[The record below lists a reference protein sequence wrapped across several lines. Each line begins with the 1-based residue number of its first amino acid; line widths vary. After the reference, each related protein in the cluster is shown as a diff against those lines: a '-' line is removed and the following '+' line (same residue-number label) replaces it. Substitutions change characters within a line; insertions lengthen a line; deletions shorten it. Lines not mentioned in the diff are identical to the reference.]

1 MTAAVPGQ
9 GFLSSETS
17 IAPHEIPSTDVAVGR
32 ELIPASLLRVA
43 GHLAVWLPVLFATI
57 RNLRVPWVPLAD
69 DAHLSLWAYR
79 VFTGH
84 PPLFGSVSML
94 SPIGHP
100 IFDPGPLFTYLLAV
114 PVRIDPAT
122 GSLWGSALVAGLL
135 GSLSVELGG
144 RNFGWQ
150 AAAVIGGAIALLL
163 TAIPVVG
170 LHLVWNPYLGLFVVL
185 TAMVTSLVVA
195 SGSGRLLPLLVVLC
209 SIGACAH
216 TMLAVP
222 LVLLLAVA
230 TTWCWLARPANIRRW
245 LLLSVAV
252 GVLCWLPPLLQELFG
267 AKPNLSALFRAVQTG
282 ASMGMGFGLSA
293 IAHATPELLVHF
305 PHLAGG
311 DDSVAFLN
319 NRSPILGVVIFALL
333 LGVAMWAIRQKDLLL
348 ARASS
353 LTLALAVGEVVA
365 FSSVKTRVVFGL
377 SYTTVFLWPLAAALV
392 FDLGLLLRKPL
403 MNLDRPL
410 QPLNRLFVL
419 VFTFATTCSAIF
431 AVATSSVPSEQ
442 RGSMRAVSSAVSW
455 IGAHVPRGPVRIAV
469 LIDGK
474 VTLESASQLFG
485 MEYLLTTKGFEP
497 PDSEIL
503 NQGEKPSTAGPL
515 VVVVEQHGA
524 ISKIFIAHP
533 S

>member
-1 MTAAVPGQ
+1 MTSAVPGQ
-9 GFLSSETS
+9 GFISSEAST
-17 IAPHEIPSTDVAVGR
+17 APDEASSRAVALGR

-43 GHLAVWLPVLFATI
+43 GHLAIWLPLLFATI
-57 RNLRVPWVPLAD
+57 RNLRIPWVPLAD
-69 DAHLSLWAYR
+69 DAHLSLWAFR
-79 VFTGH
+79 VFSRH

-114 PVRIDPAT
+114 PVGIDPGT
-122 GSLWGSALVAGLL
+122 GILWGSALVAGLL

-150 AAAVIGGAIALLL
+150 VAAVIGGAIALLL

-185 TAMVTSLVVA
+185 TAMVTAFVVA

-230 TTWCWLARPANIRRW
+230 TTWCWIAHPSNMRQW

-293 IAHATPELLVHF
+293 LAHATPELLVHF

-311 DDSVAFLN
+311 DDSIAFLN
-319 NRSPILGVVIFALL
+319 NRSPIFGAAVLAVLLGVV
-333 LGVAMWAIRQKDLLL
+333 VRAIRQNDLLL

-353 LTLALAVGEVVA
+353 LTLALALGEAVV

-377 SYTTVFLWPLAAALV
+377 SYTTVFLWPLAAALLL
-392 FDLGLLLRKPL
+392 DLGLLLRKPL
-403 MNLDRPL
+403 MKLDRPL
-410 QPLNRLFVL
+410 QPLNRLLLL
-419 VFTFATTCSAIF
+419 VCTLAMTCSAMF
-431 AVATSSVPSEQ
+431 AVVTSPVSSDQ
-442 RGSMRAVSSAVSW
+442 RSAMRAVSSTVSW
-455 IGAHVPRGPVRIAV
+455 IEDHVPRGPVRIAV
-469 LIDGK
+469 L
-474 VTLESASQLFG
+474 
-485 MEYLLTTKGFEP
+485 
-497 PDSEIL
+497 
-503 NQGEKPSTAGPL
+503 STAT
-515 VVVVEQHGA
+515 
-524 ISKIFIAHP
+524 
-533 S
+533 